1 VRRLAVKRFRFSLA
15 GLTVLVLALS
25 LDCLAVRSI
34 LDSRDVFS
42 VSVVFLALPMA
53 TVLLVFPVLVLGR
66 HGGQRRRPF
75 LVGFEVVGWT
85 VLTALVAACW
95 LTSPV
100 NGFLAETISQNP
112 YAHSIH
118 GIFVIL
124 FFTTPQLFLAVIGG
138 LLTERY
144 RVVIERRTPPPAD
157 PG

>member
-1 VRRLAVKRFRFSLA
+1 MFSCFVQLVLLLMALIRWPTRAGRTAVKRTKFSIA
-15 GLTVLVLALS
+15 GLMVLVLAVG

-53 TVLLVFPVLVLGR
+53 TVLLVVPVSVLGR
-66 HGGQRRRPF
+66 HGGQSRRPF
-75 LVGFEVVGWT
+75 LLGFEVVGWT

-112 YAHSIH
+112 LRPCHPRHLRHS
-118 GIFVIL
+118 L
-124 FFTTPQLFLAVIGG
+124 SSPRPSYSSL
-138 LLTERY
+138 
-144 RVVIERRTPPPAD
+144 
-157 PG
+157 

>member
-1 VRRLAVKRFRFSLA
+1 MKRNKFSIA
-15 GLTVLVLALS
+15 GLMVLVLALA

-66 HGGQRRRPF
+66 HGGQSRRPF

-85 VLTALVAACW
+85 VLAVLVAACW

-100 NGFLAETISQNP
+100 NGYLAETISQNP
-112 YAHSIH
+112 YAHAVH
-118 GIFVIL
+118 GLVVIVL
-124 FFTTPQLFLAVIGG
+124 FTTPQLVVAMLGG
-138 LLTERY
+138 LVTRRY
-144 RVVIERRTPPPAD
+144 RVVVERRSPPLEH

>member
-1 VRRLAVKRFRFSLA
+1 MERFRFSLA
-15 GLTVLVLALS
+15 GSMVLVLALA

-53 TVLLVFPVLVLGR
+53 TVLLVVPVLVLGR
-66 HGGQRRRPF
+66 HGGQSRRPF

-85 VLTALVAACW
+85 VLTALVAVCW

-112 YAHSIH
+112 YAHAIH

-124 FFTTPQLFLAVIGG
+124 FFTTPQLVVAMLGG
-138 LLTERY
+138 LVTRRY
-144 RVVIERRTPPPAD
+144 RIVVERRSPPLEH

>member
-1 VRRLAVKRFRFSLA
+1 MKRTKFSIA
-15 GLTVLVLALS
+15 GLMVLVLPLA

-34 LDSRDVFS
+34 LDSPDVLS

-53 TVLLVFPVLVLGR
+53 TVLLVVPVSVLGR
-66 HGGQRRRPF
+66 HGGQSRRPF
-75 LVGFEVVGWT
+75 LLGFEVVGWT

-112 YAHSIH
+112 YAHAIH

-138 LLTERY
+138 LLTQRY
-144 RVVIERRTPPPAD
+144 RAGDRAENSTAR
-157 PG
+157 

>member
-1 VRRLAVKRFRFSLA
+1 MKRTKFSIA
-15 GLTVLVLALS
+15 GLMVLVLALA
-25 LDCLAVRSI
+25 LDSLAVRSI

-53 TVLLVFPVLVLGR
+53 TVLLVVPVLVLGR
-66 HGGQRRRPF
+66 HGGQSRRPF

-112 YAHSIH
+112 YAHAMSAA
-118 GIFVIL
+118 
-124 FFTTPQLFLAVIGG
+124 P
-138 LLTERY
+138 
-144 RVVIERRTPPPAD
+144 RR
-157 PG
+157 